1 MSRPDLVKDTAK
13 ALRLLK
19 RVATGELTAWDLL
32 SGLGK
37 GDDHVIRAEE
47 GVDEPCDLTAGCTAP
62 KGHEGGCVLDA
73 AVEPTEESASDDAQ
87 ATG

>member
-1 MSRPDLVKDTAK
+1 MSRPDLVRDTAK

-47 GVDEPCDLTAGCTAP
+47 GIDEQCDQAPGCTAP

-73 AVEPTEESASDDAQ
+73 AVEPEESASDDAQ